1 MVLTTNHIILGL
13 TWKLGLNSHEA
24 DSATAQQ
31 YWRFIETWLAQK
43 DHLNQLVSVMSS
55 ALANS
60 DLKIIFNPH
69 SQPSKSY
76 TEAFA
81 NWNSLIQFVQQNKT
95 HVAETLL
102 KQATDFINNYF
113 EKTPESFDK
122 AQQHTIFSQLRK
134 KLYLWNEQLASEVQ
148 QQKRQYFETW
158 LTEHPD
164 QVNRLVYE
172 ISKLLIEDELK
183 VLLSNQVAGK
193 KQRQAKHFWESLIQ
207 YLGTRENSPILSQI
221 IREAAIFIEKQTDF
235 RKIVPPME
243 TLTTVTTVIPVQDY
257 NANVSQE
264 TSVAKNKLSHS
275 LWRWQP
281 LPEGRDNYVESA
293 CQSVTLPDGFKLLA
307 ARVRGK
313 KHKHEGTHCD
323 DWFEIA
329 HSGTWGIIAV
339 ADGAGSKLF
348 SRVGAR
354 AACEAAVHHLVEQ
367 LQSHQILPRDHWTT
381 DTFAR
386 DEAYHFKEHDI
397 ELTQQF
403 LHEAMQVAYQA
414 VVQAWHA
421 RDELKYYYKALGNR
435 DLELS
440 DLSTTLLLAVHT
452 VVTVQAVEYSL
463 VLTCQIGDG
472 LTVTI
477 YKNKAETSLLSEIE
491 RNSFSGETQF
501 LTTATKRLERD
512 SLATKTYPFF
522 SPLRALMV
530 MTDGVADDY
539 FPPEKEML
547 RLLGDLILNGVIP
560 ATAASS
566 SLTDQ
571 DLVKLP
577 DKNGYMTM
585 EERIMAK
592 ESCPTPICSV
602 ANYAQLLNSSPAE
615 LITTPA
621 WLAVGI
627 PTDIFNNGNSPEE
640 RLQTWL
646 DTYNVRGSFDDRT
659 LVVLYRETA

>member
-1 MVLTTNHIILGL
+1 MLLTTNHIILGL
-13 TWKLGLNSHEA
+13 TWKLGLKSHAA
-24 DSATAQQ
+24 DSTTAQQ
-31 YWRFIETWLAQK
+31 YWRFIETWLTQK

-60 DLKIIFNPH
+60 DLKIIFNPQN
-69 SQPSKSY
+69 QPPQSY

-81 NWNSLIQFVQQNKT
+81 NWNSLIQFVQQNKA

-122 AQQHTIFSQLRK
+122 IQQHTIFSQLRK
-134 KLYLWNEQLASEVQ
+134 KLYLWNEQLASEAQ

-158 LTEHPD
+158 LIEHPD

-183 VLLSNQVAGK
+183 ILLSDQVAGK
-193 KQRQAKHFWESLIQ
+193 KQRQAKQFWESLIQ
-207 YLGTRENSPILSQI
+207 YLGTRDNSPILSQI

-235 RKIVPPME
+235 RNIVPPME
-243 TLTTVTTVIPVQDY
+243 TLTSVTTVVPVQDH
-257 NANVSQE
+257 NSSVSQD
-264 TSVAKNKLSHS
+264 TGVAKNKLSHS

-281 LPEGRDNYVESA
+281 LPGGRDNYVESI
-293 CQSVTLPDGFKLLA
+293 CQSVMLPDGFRLLA

-313 KHKHEGTHCD
+313 KHKHEGTHGD

-329 HSGTWGIIAV
+329 QSGVWGIIAV
-339 ADGAGSKLF
+339 ADGAGSKMF

-354 AACEAAVHHLVEQ
+354 AACEAAVHYLAEQ
-367 LQSHQILPRDHWTT
+367 LQSHQIVSRDHWST

-386 DEAYHFKEHDI
+386 DEAYHFKEQDI

-414 VVQAWHA
+414 VVQAWQA
-421 RDELKYYYKALGNR
+421 RDELKHYYKALGNR

-440 DLSTTLLLAVHT
+440 DLASTLLLAVHT
-452 VVTVQAVEYSL
+452 VVTVQEVDYSL
-463 VLTCQIGDG
+463 VLACQIGDG
-472 LTVTI
+472 LTAAI
-477 YKNKAETSLLSEIE
+477 YKNKAETGLLSEIE
-491 RNSFSGETQF
+491 RNTFSGETQF
-501 LTTATKRLERD
+501 LTTATKKLERD

-577 DKNGYMTM
+577 DKVGYMTM
-585 EERIMAK
+585 EERIMAR
-592 ESCPTPICSV
+592 ESYPTPVCSV
-602 ANYAQLLNSSPAE
+602 SNYAQLINSAIAE
-615 LITTPA
+615 LIATPA

-627 PTDIFNNGNSPEE
+627 PTDIFNNGNTPEE